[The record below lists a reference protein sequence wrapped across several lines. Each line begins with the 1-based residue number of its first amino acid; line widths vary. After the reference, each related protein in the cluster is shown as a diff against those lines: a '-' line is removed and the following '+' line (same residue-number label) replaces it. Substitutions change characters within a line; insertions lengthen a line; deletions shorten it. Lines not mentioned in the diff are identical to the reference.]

1 MVSLAIN
8 TEDVFALEAEK
19 ILVFVLTVADL
30 TKSAL
35 AFFDGIRHPIN
46 IVLIEVIKQLL
57 AIWIIITRGSFL
69 YVTVELIIRVDHNRF
84 GAFIFFLLI

>member
-57 AIWIIITRGSFL
+57 AI
-69 YVTVELIIRVDHNRF
+69 
-84 GAFIFFLLI
+84 